1 MIKGTVVSAN
11 AEQVIQTLAAVPAIP
26 IVRSARP
33 EDALWAA
40 QTILSSG
47 WNLVEVTWT
56 IPQANE
62 VIAQLRKEFPAASIG
77 VGSILSEAHYEA
89 AQLAGGDWFVTPMLD
104 EGLVQ
109 AVQSNGGVLIPGV
122 LTPTEVYRGCLLGVP
137 AMKVFPISAM
147 GGVSYLKSLLEPF
160 GHTVQQPLQLMV
172 CGGIAINEVSDY
184 KQAGALAVGLGK
196 AVVSGDILNRRDGD
210 LLRSRLSALQP
221 VAV

>member
-1 MIKGTVVSAN
+1 MS
-11 AEQVIQTLAAVPAIP
+11 EQTEQIIQTLAQVPAIP
-26 IVRSARP
+26 IVRSSSP
-33 EDALWAA
+33 EAALWAA

-47 WNLVEVTWT
+47 WNLVELTWT

-62 VIAQLRKEFPAASIG
+62 VIAQLRKEFPTASIG

-137 AMKVFPISAM
+137 AMKVFPISSM

-160 GHTVQQPLQLMV
+160 GHTVQQPLQLMA
-172 CGGIAINEVSDY
+172 CGGIGLEEVTAY
-184 KQAGALAVGLGK
+184 KQAGALSVGLGK
-196 AVVSGDILNRRDGD
+196 SLVSNDILNRRDGD
-210 LLRSRLSALQP
+210 LLRSRLSALSP
-221 VAV
+221 LAV

>member
-1 MIKGTVVSAN
+1 MS
-11 AEQVIQTLAAVPAIP
+11 EQTEHIIQTLAQVPAIP
-26 IVRSARP
+26 IVRSTNP
-33 EDALWAA
+33 EAALWAA

-47 WNLVEVTWT
+47 WSLVELTWT

-62 VIAQLRKEFPAASIG
+62 VIAQLRKDFPSASIG

-104 EGLVQ
+104 EGLVK
-109 AVQSNGGVLIPGV
+109 AVQSSGGVLIPGV
-122 LTPTEVYRGCLLGVP
+122 LTPTEVYQGCLLGVP
-137 AMKVFPISAM
+137 AMKVFPVSAM
-147 GGVSYLKSLLEPF
+147 GGVSYLSSLLEPF

-172 CGGIAINEVSDY
+172 CGGIGLDEVAAY
-184 KQAGALAVGLGK
+184 KQAGALSVGLGK
-196 AVVSGDILNRRDGD
+196 SLVSNDILNRRDGD